1 MGLNNRDMTGVENR
15 EILEVITEAIE
26 LVQTE
31 HYNSGGFAM
40 GDRYYNRMLDL
51 LDEAREIGMGQY

>member
-1 MGLNNRDMTGVENR
+1 MAGVENR

-40 GDRYYNRMLDL
+40 GARYYNRMLDL

>member
-1 MGLNNRDMTGVENR
+1 MEGVKNR

-31 HYNSGGFAM
+31 QYNSVHGFGMAA
-40 GDRYYNRMLDL
+40 RYYNEMLHL
-51 LDEAREIGMGQY
+51 LDDARAIGMGQY